1 MLITQ
6 QAGIVPVETTLPLWE
21 DIFKSQVDPN
31 KKTIFDD
38 FKTNLGPLNGRVT
51 NGKTWTALG
60 SSGQLWNVYDGYA
73 AQSTANSSCRILL
86 PYATAG
92 KYTGIAQWN
101 TGYVGLLIRA
111 ADASNY
117 HQIVLNS
124 TGLFY
129 TRVVAGAG
137 VTLASK
143 GITMV
148 PGKHYA
154 IGVEWSETNIKVYID
169 DDLAADVNNTDLAS
183 NINIGLVVSDP
194 SNKVTEIAARLPIQ

>member
-6 QAGIVPVETTLPLWE
+6 QAGTVSTDSTIPTWE
-21 DIFKSQVDPN
+21 SIFKSQVDPN

-38 FKTNLGPLNGRVT
+38 FKSNLGAMGGRVT
-51 NGKTWTALG
+51 SGKTWTALG
-60 SSGQLWNVYDGYA
+60 SGGALWTVYNGYA

-86 PYATAG
+86 PHATAG
-92 KYTGIAQWN
+92 KYTGIVQWN

-111 ADASNY
+111 SDANNY

-129 TRVVAGAG
+129 TRVVAGTG
-137 VTLASK
+137 TTLATK
-143 GITMV
+143 GITMT
-148 PGKHYA
+148 PGKHYS
-154 IGVEWSETNIKVYID
+154 IGVEWDETNIKVYID
-169 DDLAADVNNTDLAS
+169 DVLSANVNNTDLAS

-194 SNKVTEIAARLPIQ
+194 SNKVTEIAARL

>member
-1 MLITQ
+1 MIVTQ
-6 QAGIVPVETTLPLWE
+6 QAGTVSSDSTIPYWE

-38 FKTNLGPLNGRVT
+38 FKTNLGPLSGRIT
-51 NGKTWTALG
+51 NGKTWAAIG
-60 SSGQLWNVYDGYA
+60 SAGQLWNVYDGYA

-86 PYATAG
+86 PHATAG
-92 KYTGIAQWN
+92 KYTGIVQWN

-111 ADASNY
+111 SDASNY

-129 TRVVAGAG
+129 TRVVAGTG
-137 VTLASK
+137 TTLATK
-143 GITMV
+143 GITMT
-148 PGKHYA
+148 PGKYYS

-169 DDLAADVNNTDLAS
+169 DVLSADVNNTDLAS

-194 SNKVTEIAARLPIQ
+194 SNKVAEIAAR

>member
-1 MLITQ
+1 MLVTQ
-6 QAGIVPVETTLPLWE
+6 QAGTVAADSTIPKWE

-60 SSGQLWNVYDGYA
+60 SSGQLWTVYNGYA
-73 AQSTANSSCRILL
+73 SQSTANSSCRILL
-86 PYATAG
+86 PHATAG
-92 KYTGIAQWN
+92 KYTGVVQWN
-101 TGYVGLLIRA
+101 AGYVGLLIRA

-117 HQIVLNS
+117 HQIVLNN

-129 TRVVAGAG
+129 TRVLAGAG
-137 VTLASK
+137 STLATK
-143 GITMV
+143 VITMI
-148 PGKHYA
+148 PGKQYA

-169 DDLAADVNNTDLAS
+169 DVLAADVNNTDLAS
-183 NINIGLVVSDP
+183 NINIGLVLSSP
-194 SNKVTEIAARLPIQ
+194 LNKVSNIAARPKLI

>member
-1 MLITQ
+1 MIVTQ
-6 QAGIVPVETTLPLWE
+6 QAGTVEADSTLPKWE
-21 DIFKSQVDPN
+21 DVFKSQVDPN
-31 KKTIFDD
+31 KKTVYDD
-38 FKTNLGPLNGRVT
+38 FKSNLGAMARRVT
-51 NGKTWTALG
+51 NGKTWVALG

-86 PYATAG
+86 PHATAG
-92 KYTGIAQWN
+92 KYTGIVQWN

-111 ADASNY
+111 ADTSNY
-117 HQIVLNS
+117 HQIVLNN

-129 TRVVAGAG
+129 TRVVAGTG
-137 VTLASK
+137 VTLATK
-143 GITMV
+143 GITMI

-194 SNKVTEIAARLPIQ
+194 SNKVTEIAVR